1 MSPRDWDLRIDD
13 IIDALQTIASY
24 IDGITYNQWTNDR
37 KTIDAV
43 IRNIEIIGEA
53 AYHIPE
59 NIQIRYADIPW
70 AQMRSIRNLLIH
82 EYFGVDID
90 IIWQTITDDLPDLLQ
105 KITAVRYTGN
115 GQR

>member
-1 MSPRDWDLRIDD
+1 MSRRDLDLRIDD

-24 IDGITYNQWTNDR
+24 IDGITYDQWTNDR

-53 AYHIPE
+53 ANHIPE
-59 NIQIRYADIPW
+59 DIQIRYADIPW

-90 IIWQTITDDLPDLLQ
+90 IIWQTITDDLPDLLK
-105 KITAVRYTGN
+105 KITAVKSNPGTQY
-115 GQR
+115 

>member
-1 MSPRDWDLRIDD
+1 MSARDWGLRIDD

-24 IDGITYNQWTNDR
+24 IDGITYDQWVNDR

-53 AYHIPE
+53 AHHIPE
-59 NIQIRYADIPW
+59 DIQSRYADIPW
-70 AQMRSIRNLLIH
+70 AQMRGIRNLLIH

-90 IIWQTITDDLPDLLQ
+90 IIWQTITGDLPDLLT
-105 KITAVRYTGN
+105 KITALEYTSN
-115 GQR
+115 GQQ

>member
-24 IDGITYNQWTNDR
+24 IDGITYDQWTNDR

-53 AYHIPE
+53 ANHIPE
-59 NIQIRYADIPW
+59 DIQIRYADIPW
-70 AQMRSIRNLLIH
+70 AQMRCIRNLLIH

-90 IIWQTITDDLPDLLQ
+90 IIWQTITDDLPDLLK
-105 KITAVRYTGN
+105 KISTVRYTGN
-115 GQR
+115 GEP

>member
-1 MSPRDWDLRIDD
+1 MSPRDWHLRIDD

-24 IDGITYNQWTNDR
+24 IDGFTYDQWTNDR

-53 AYHIPE
+53 ANHVPE
-59 NIQIRYADIPW
+59 DIQSRYPDIPW
-70 AQMRSIRNLLIH
+70 VQMRSIRNLLIH

-90 IIWQTITDDLPDLLQ
+90 IIWQTITDDLPDLLK
-105 KITAVRYTGN
+105 KITAAGYSGN
-115 GQR
+115 DQR